1 MNGPEVAVSAEV
13 ADVAEGPAGPERAS
27 VAVIGAGP
35 VGVTAANL
43 LGRYG
48 VDTLIID
55 RDTEIVDYP
64 RAIGVDDET
73 LRTLQG
79 IGLADEVLRT
89 TIQNVPLKLIDAAG
103 HCLADIRPTIREL
116 GWHRRN
122 IFLQPTAEAVL
133 RGGLKR
139 FPHVRVSLG
148 TELLELV
155 QDDDGVTLLLDGR
168 DGRREVRADY
178 VIAADGGRS
187 TVRDRLGIRLEGTT
201 HPRRWVVID
210 CANDPLDA
218 PYTALHC
225 DPRRPYVSARLP
237 EGHRRWEF
245 MLFPGE
251 DGDAILTRDR
261 VDELLRRHVP
271 DPRSVEVIRSRVY
284 THHSRVAACFVHGRV
299 ALAGDA
305 AHLMPPWA
313 GQGLNTGIRDVTN
326 LCWKLAAV
334 TRGQADGSL
343 LASYDRERRPH
354 ATAMIEL
361 SDTLGRILGQ
371 RRRGV
376 AKARDRLLR
385 AATVVPAARRWVL
398 EMRFKPIPHYREGF
412 VATDQARH
420 DASGVGRMFP
430 QPLVE
435 DLDGRH
441 VRLDEV
447 LGPWF
452 AIVGFGCDPRSRLTA
467 AERAAVEAF
476 GATVVT
482 VVESRSAASLRPGEH
497 PHPGADL
504 IVVEDLDNH
513 LRPWFRDRGWDVVLV
528 RPDRCVAAA
537 GTADRIGPVL
547 ARLAD
552 RLNAGGPS

>member
-1 MNGPEVAVSAEV
+1 MTGV
-13 ADVAEGPAGPERAS
+13 ERVS
-27 VAVIGAGP
+27 VAVVGAGP

-43 LGRYG
+43 LGGYG
-48 VDTLIID
+48 VETLIVD

-79 IGLADEVLRT
+79 VGLVDEVMRS
-89 TIQNVPLKLIDAAG
+89 TIQNVPLRLIDASG
-103 HCLADIRPTIREL
+103 RCLADIRPTIREL

-122 IFLQPTAEAVL
+122 IFMQPTAEAVL

-148 TELLELV
+148 TELLELA
-155 QDDDGVTLLLDGR
+155 QDDVGVALSLHGR

-218 PYTALHC
+218 SYTALHC
-225 DPRRPYVSARLP
+225 DPRRPYVCARLP
-237 EGHRRWEF
+237 DGHRRWEF
-245 MLFPGE
+245 MLFEGE
-251 DGDAILTRDR
+251 DGDDMLTRDR

-271 DPRSVEVIRSRVY
+271 DPGSVDVIRSRVY
-284 THHSRVAACFVHGRV
+284 THHSRVAASFVHGRV

-326 LCWKLAAV
+326 LCWKLAAI

-343 LASYDRERRPH
+343 LATYDRERRPH
-354 ATAMIEL
+354 AIAMIGL

-385 AATVVPAARRWVL
+385 AASVLPAARRWVL
-398 EMRFKPIPHYREGF
+398 EMRFKPIPHYRDGF
-412 VATDQARH
+412 VAVDTAR
-420 DASGVGRMFP
+420 DGASGVGRMFP
-430 QPLVE
+430 QPMVE

-441 VRLDEV
+441 LRFDEV

-452 AIVGFGCDPRSRLTA
+452 AVVGFGIDPLSRLTA
-467 AERAAVEAF
+467 AERAAVGRF
-476 GATVVT
+476 QPRVVE
-482 VVESRSAASLRPGEH
+482 VVESRSAAGRQSGAH
-497 PHPGADL
+497 PTADL
-504 IVVEDLDNH
+504 VVVEDLDDH
-513 LRPWFRDRGWDVVLV
+513 LRPWFRDRGCDVVLI

-547 ARLAD
+547 TGLSERLCP
-552 RLNAGGPS
+552 GGPS

>member
-1 MNGPEVAVSAEV
+1 VNGVERVGVAIV
-13 ADVAEGPAGPERAS
+13 
-27 VAVIGAGP
+27 GAGP

-43 LGRYG
+43 LGQYG
-48 VDTLIID
+48 VSTLIID
-55 RDTEIVDYP
+55 RDTEIVRYP

-79 IGLADEVLRT
+79 IGLADQILGTV
-89 TIQNVPLKLIDAAG
+89 IQNVPLKLIDAAG
-103 HCLADIRPTIREL
+103 RTLADIRPTVREL

-122 IFLQPTAEAVL
+122 IFMQPTAEALL
-133 RGGLKR
+133 RAGLER
-139 FPHVRVSLG
+139 YPQVRLWLG
-148 TELLELV
+148 TELRDLE
-155 QDDDGVTLLLDGR
+155 QDDEGVTLLLDQRGS
-168 DGRREVRADY
+168 GRREVRADY

-237 EGHRRWEF
+237 DGHRRWEF

-251 DGDAILTRDR
+251 DGEQMLSRDR
-261 VDELLRRHVP
+261 VEELLRRHVL
-271 DPRSVEVIRSRVY
+271 DPRSVDVVRSRVY
-284 THHSRVAACFVHGRV
+284 THHSRVAARFVHGRV

-326 LCWKLAAV
+326 LCWKLAAIISGPAG
-334 TRGQADGSL
+334 RSL
-343 LASYDRERRPH
+343 LDTYDQERRPH
-354 ATAMIEL
+354 ATAMIGL
-361 SDTLGRILGQ
+361 SDTLGRILAQ
-371 RRRGV
+371 RRRGI
-376 AKARDRLLR
+376 AEARDRLLR
-385 AATVVPAARRWVL
+385 ATSVLPAVRRWVL
-398 EMRFKPIPHYREGF
+398 EMRFKPIPHYRAGF
-412 VATDQARH
+412 VAADQAR
-420 DASGVGRMFP
+420 DDTSGIGRMMP
-430 QPLVE
+430 QPMVE
-435 DLDGRH
+435 GPDGRP

-452 AIVGFGCDPRSRLTA
+452 ALIGFGCDPLSRLTA
-467 AERAAVEAF
+467 TERAAVDRFHAQ
-476 GATVVT
+476 VVK
-482 VVESRSAASLRPGEH
+482 VVESR
-497 PHPGADL
+497 ADVRRRDPCVADT

-513 LRPWFRDRGWDVVLV
+513 LRPWFQERRCEVVLV

-537 GTADRIGPVL
+537 GTADRIGRVL
-547 ARLAD
+547 ARLSEQ
-552 RLNAGGPS
+552 LIGGDAS

>member
-1 MNGPEVAVSAEV
+1 MNGVERVGVAIV
-13 ADVAEGPAGPERAS
+13 
-27 VAVIGAGP
+27 GAGP

-43 LGRYG
+43 LGQYG
-48 VDTLIID
+48 VSTLIID
-55 RDTEIVDYP
+55 RDTEIVRYP

-79 IGLADEVLRT
+79 IGLADQILGTV
-89 TIQNVPLKLIDAAG
+89 IQNVPLKLIDAAG
-103 HCLADIRPTIREL
+103 RTLADIRPTVREL

-122 IFLQPTAEAVL
+122 IFMQPTAEALL
-133 RGGLKR
+133 RAGLER
-139 FPHVRVSLG
+139 YPQVRLWLG
-148 TELLELV
+148 TELRDLE
-155 QDDDGVTLLLDGR
+155 QDDEGVTLLLDQRGS
-168 DGRREVRADY
+168 GRREVRADY

-237 EGHRRWEF
+237 DGHRRWEF

-251 DGDAILTRDR
+251 DGEQMLSRDR
-261 VDELLRRHVP
+261 VEELLRRHVL
-271 DPRSVEVIRSRVY
+271 DPRSVDVVRSRVY
-284 THHSRVAACFVHGRV
+284 THHSRVAARFVHGRV

-326 LCWKLAAV
+326 LCWKLAAIISGPAG
-334 TRGQADGSL
+334 RSL
-343 LASYDRERRPH
+343 LDTYDQERRPH
-354 ATAMIEL
+354 ATAMIGL
-361 SDTLGRILGQ
+361 SDTLGRILAQ
-371 RRRGV
+371 RRRGI
-376 AKARDRLLR
+376 AEARDRLLR
-385 AATVVPAARRWVL
+385 ATSVLPAVRRWVL
-398 EMRFKPIPHYREGF
+398 EMRFKPIPHYRAGF
-412 VATDQARH
+412 VAADQAR
-420 DASGVGRMFP
+420 DDTSGIGRMMP
-430 QPLVE
+430 QPMVE
-435 DLDGRH
+435 GPDGRP

-452 AIVGFGCDPRSRLTA
+452 ALIGFGCDPLSRLTA
-467 AERAAVEAF
+467 TERAAVDRFHAQ
-476 GATVVT
+476 VVK
-482 VVESRSAASLRPGEH
+482 VVESR
-497 PHPGADL
+497 ADVRRRDPCVADT

-513 LRPWFRDRGWDVVLV
+513 LRPWFQERRCEVVLV

-537 GTADRIGPVL
+537 GTADRIGRVL
-547 ARLAD
+547 ARLSEQ
-552 RLNAGGPS
+552 LIGGDAS

>member
-1 MNGPEVAVSAEV
+1 MNGVERVGVAIV
-13 ADVAEGPAGPERAS
+13 
-27 VAVIGAGP
+27 GAGP

-43 LGRYG
+43 LGQYG
-48 VDTLIID
+48 VSTLIID
-55 RDTEIVDYP
+55 RDTEIVRYP

-79 IGLADEVLRT
+79 IGLADQILGTV
-89 TIQNVPLKLIDAAG
+89 IQNVPLKLIDAAG
-103 HCLADIRPTIREL
+103 RTLADIRPTVREL

-122 IFLQPTAEAVL
+122 IFMQPTAEALL
-133 RGGLKR
+133 RAGLER
-139 FPHVRVSLG
+139 YPQVRLWLG
-148 TELLELV
+148 TELRDLE
-155 QDDDGVTLLLDGR
+155 QDDEGVTLLLDQRGS
-168 DGRREVRADY
+168 GRREVRADY

-237 EGHRRWEF
+237 DGHRRWEF

-251 DGDAILTRDR
+251 DGEQMLSRDR
-261 VDELLRRHVP
+261 VEELLRRHVL
-271 DPRSVEVIRSRVY
+271 DPRSVDVVRSRVY
-284 THHSRVAACFVHGRV
+284 THHSRVAARFVHGRV

-326 LCWKLAAV
+326 LCWKLAAIISGPAG
-334 TRGQADGSL
+334 RSL
-343 LASYDRERRPH
+343 LDTYDQERRPH
-354 ATAMIEL
+354 ATAMIGL
-361 SDTLGRILGQ
+361 SDTLGRILAQ
-371 RRRGV
+371 RRRGI
-376 AKARDRLLR
+376 AEARDRLLR
-385 AATVVPAARRWVL
+385 ATSVLPAVRRWVL
-398 EMRFKPIPHYREGF
+398 EMRFKPIPHYRAGF
-412 VATDQARH
+412 VAADQAR
-420 DASGVGRMFP
+420 DDTSGIGRMMP
-430 QPLVE
+430 QPMVE
-435 DLDGRH
+435 GPDGRP

-452 AIVGFGCDPRSRLTA
+452 ALIGFGCDPLSRLTA
-467 AERAAVEAF
+467 TERAAVDRFHAQ
-476 GATVVT
+476 VVK
-482 VVESRSAASLRPGEH
+482 VVESR
-497 PHPGADL
+497 ADVRRRDPCVADT

-513 LRPWFRDRGWDVVLV
+513 LRPWFQERRCEVVLV

-547 ARLAD
+547 ARLSEQ
-552 RLNAGGPS
+552 LIGGDAS

>member
-1 MNGPEVAVSAEV
+1 MNA
-13 ADVAEGPAGPERAS
+13 ADRVS
-27 VAVIGAGP
+27 VAVVGAGP

-43 LGRYG
+43 LGSYG
-48 VDTLIID
+48 VETLILD

-64 RAIGVDDET
+64 RAIGIDDET

-79 IGLADEVLRT
+79 VGLADQILGSV
-89 TIQNVPLKLIDAAG
+89 IQNAPLRLIDAAG
-103 HCLADIRPTIREL
+103 RGLADVRPTSREL

-122 IFLQPTAEAVL
+122 IFMQPTAEALL

-148 TELLELV
+148 TELLELR
-155 QDDDGVTLLLDGR
+155 QDDDGVILLLDGR

-237 EGHRRWEF
+237 DGHRRWEF

-251 DGDAILTRDR
+251 DADDVLTRDR

-271 DPRSVEVIRSRVY
+271 DPGSVEVIRSRVY
-284 THHSRVAACFVHGRV
+284 THHSRVAARFVHGRV
-299 ALAGDA
+299 VLAGDA

-326 LCWKLAAV
+326 LCWKLAAI
-334 TRGQADGSL
+334 TGGQAEDSL
-343 LASYDRERRPH
+343 LASYDQERRPH
-354 ATAMIEL
+354 ATAMIGL

-385 AATVVPAARRWVL
+385 TASVLPAVRRWVL
-398 EMRFKPIPHYREGF
+398 EMRFKPIPHYRDGF
-412 VATDQARH
+412 LAVHQAR
-420 DASGVGRMFP
+420 DDDFGVGRMFP
-430 QPLVE
+430 QPMVE
-435 DLDGRH
+435 DLDGRQ

-452 AIVGFGCDPRSRLTA
+452 ALVGFGCDPLSRLTA
-467 AERAAVEAF
+467 AERAAVGRFRAR
-476 GATVVT
+476 VVK
-482 VVESRSAASLRPGEH
+482 VVESRSAPGRRRGEH
-497 PHPGADL
+497 PTGDL
-504 IVVEDLDNH
+504 VVVEDLDNH
-513 LRPWFRDRGWDVVLV
+513 LRPWFQDRRCDVVLV

-537 GTADRIGPVL
+537 GTADRIGGAL
-547 ARLAD
+547 AGLSARLS
-552 RLNAGGPS
+552 AGGPS

>member
-1 MNGPEVAVSAEV
+1 MTGVERVRVAVV
-13 ADVAEGPAGPERAS
+13 
-27 VAVIGAGP
+27 GAGP

-43 LGRYG
+43 LGGYG
-48 VDTLIID
+48 VDTLILD
-55 RDTEIVDYP
+55 RDTEVVDYP
-64 RAIGVDDET
+64 RAIGIDDET

-79 IGLADEVLRT
+79 IGLADQILGSV
-89 TIQNVPLKLIDAAG
+89 IQNVPLKLIDAAG
-103 HCLADIRPTIREL
+103 RCLADIRPTIREL

-122 IFLQPTAEAVL
+122 IFMQPTAEAVL

-155 QDDDGVTLLLDGR
+155 QDDDGVVLRLDGR

-178 VIAADGGRS
+178 VVAADGGRS

-237 EGHRRWEF
+237 DGHRRWEF

-251 DGDAILTRDR
+251 DGEAILARDR

-271 DPRSVEVIRSRVY
+271 DPRSVDVIRSRVY
-284 THHSRVAACFVHGRV
+284 THHSRVAARFVHGRV

-326 LCWKLAAV
+326 LCWKLAAI
-334 TRGQADGSL
+334 TRGQADESL
-343 LASYDRERRPH
+343 LATYDRERRPH
-354 ATAMIEL
+354 ATAMIGL

-376 AKARDRLLR
+376 AKARDGLLR
-385 AATVVPAARRWVL
+385 AVSVLPAVRRWVL
-398 EMRFKPIPHYREGF
+398 EMRFKPIPHYRDGF
-412 VATDQARH
+412 VAVDQARD
-420 DASGVGRMFP
+420 DAIGVGRMFP
-430 QPLVE
+430 QPMVE
-435 DLDGRH
+435 DLDGRQ

-452 AIVGFGCDPRSRLTA
+452 AIVGFGCDPLSRLTTT
-467 AERAAVEAF
+467 ERAAVSRFQAR
-476 GATVVT
+476 VVE
-482 VVESRSAASLRPGEH
+482 VVESRSTARRRQDEH
-497 PHPGADL
+497 PDAGL
-504 IVVEDLDNH
+504 VVVEDLDNH

-547 ARLAD
+547 AVLSERLRG
-552 RLNAGGPS
+552 RLRAGAPS